1 MSFLWG
7 KKAHHPKPAELV
19 SLTLEAWARVR
30 AQDNSTHSSAQE
42 SGGRA
47 SFSGSSDNAASSR
60 PTSAKSDSSSRPTS
74 GRLGSRRQDASPA
87 SSTKDLDEL
96 TERLAAL
103 RKAMTPTAGDAKEE
117 ETARTVATEAS
128 APGVD
133 LLAALVAML
142 PRVPFEGKKDA
153 AAIFQGL
160 MRTTDAN
167 GKCHALA
174 HVVARGGM
182 LASIAE
188 KYDAPDEALHAG
200 CMLKECVRHE
210 ELAQMA
216 LTDEEVMDRL
226 FTHADDAHFD
236 VASYAFGCLADLL
249 TRFPA
254 VVASTLGSKCD
265 FFTKRLN
272 VLIASENY
280 VTRRQSLR
288 LLARTLQTPA
298 NLKPFTAPYVSDVSN
313 LVLCMEAL
321 RDSSK
326 SIQGEAFHVVKIFI
340 ANPVKPPDISAVL
353 TANQPKLLRL
363 LKSMPAPPPPPPSS
377 GAGVAVRADAPSEDA
392 DIDSDL
398 AEVIDE
404 LESMSPP
411 SAAS

>member
-1 MSFLWG
+1 M
-7 KKAHHPKPAELV
+7 
-19 SLTLEAWARVR
+19 
-30 AQDNSTHSSAQE
+30 
-42 SGGRA
+42 
-47 SFSGSSDNAASSR
+47 
-60 PTSAKSDSSSRPTS
+60 
-74 GRLGSRRQDASPA
+74 
-87 SSTKDLDEL
+87 
-96 TERLAAL
+96 
-103 RKAMTPTAGDAKEE
+103 
-117 ETARTVATEAS
+117 
-128 APGVD
+128 
-133 LLAALVAML
+133 
-142 PRVPFEGKKDA
+142 
-153 AAIFQGL
+153 
-160 MRTTDAN
+160 
-167 GKCHALA
+167 
-174 HVVARGGM
+174 
-182 LASIAE
+182 
-188 KYDAPDEALHAG
+188 
-200 CMLKECVRHE
+200 
-210 ELAQMA
+210 
-216 LTDEEVMDRL
+216 
-226 FTHADDAHFD
+226 
-236 VASYAFGCLADLL
+236 
-249 TRFPA
+249 
-254 VVASTLGSKCD
+254 VASTLGSKCD